1 MSKIREMYIYNVEM
15 ENDQWV
21 EFCVEALDLKWQY
34 GDRYSVNMNE
44 NQFFDL
50 ALCYL
55 DEYVA
60 DVVST
65 DFAKIGYWVG
75 M

>member
-1 MSKIREMYIYNVEM
+1 MYIYNVEM
-15 ENDQWV
+15 ENDEYG
-21 EFCVEALDLKWQY
+21 EFCIEALDLKWQY
-34 GDRYSVNMNE
+34 GDRYSVDMDE

-55 DEYVA
+55 NEYVE

-65 DFAKIGYWVG
+65 DFAKIDCWVG